1 MDSYQT
7 IDTGH
12 KTSKKILTELA
23 PLPLRHYHYHYILCL
38 FTTKIQYMQPSIQ

>member
-12 KTSKKILTELA
+12 KTSKKSFTELA
-23 PLPLRHYHYHYILCL
+23 RLPLRHYHKYHILCP
-38 FTTKIQYMQPSIQ
+38 FTLKTQYMQPSIQ